1 MKFAVNYS
9 TQLVKLLENGSVK
22 FDLFKCPDWEGML
35 AEARLY
41 KDITI
46 HFDLKAGLE
55 KTFNV
60 DFARIRKLKEQTCT
74 PHVNTHLVTP
84 VTLDPGSPGEVRK
97 QNQLWRNEIRM
108 MTDEF
113 GSELVALE
121 HFPYTLA
128 TPHLLPAVDS
138 KIVTQVIL
146 DSDCR
151 FLLDLAHARITADTL
166 SMDVKDYI
174 RSMPLDRLVE
184 LHITGIKLHEGVL
197 TDHFPL
203 QEDDWELMKW
213 ALEQIQKGYWRRPA
227 IIAFEYGGVGS
238 TFDWRTDSSILESQ
252 IPRLYELIRTYH

>member
-9 TQLVKLLENGSVK
+9 TQLVKLLEDGSVS
-22 FDLFKCPDWEGML
+22 FDLFKCPDWDGML
-35 AEARLY
+35 AEAQLH

-46 HFDLKAGLE
+46 HFDLKAGLG

-60 DFARIRKLKEQTCT
+60 DFARIRKLKEQSRT

-84 VTLDPGSPGEVRK
+84 VTFDPGSSTEMHN
-97 QNQLWRNEIRM
+97 QNQLWRNEIHL
-108 MTDEF
+108 MTDVF
-113 GSELVALE
+113 GGDSVALE

-138 KIVTQVIL
+138 KVFTQVIL
-146 DSDCR
+146 DTDCR

-174 RSMPLDRLVE
+174 RSLPLDRLVE

-203 QEDDWELMKW
+203 QEEDWDLMKW
-213 ALEQIQKGYWRRPA
+213 ALKQIQKGYWRRPD

-238 TFDWRTDSSILESQ
+238 AFDWRTDSSILESQ
-252 IPRLYELIRTYH
+252 VPKLYEMVQAYN